1 MGRNTKAF
9 KKFDM
14 SASDIES
21 EIRKELLMSMK
32 KHRNKI
38 KKFKDKKEKLIIK
51 EIDNLNKKQEKLE
64 EQLRKI
70 DDRVYSLQLSLIHS

>member
-1 MGRNTKAF
+1 MSRNTKAF

-14 SASDIES
+14 SASDMES

-38 KKFKDKKEKLIIK
+38 KKCKDKK
-51 EIDNLNKKQEKLE
+51 
-64 EQLRKI
+64 
-70 DDRVYSLQLSLIHS
+70 

>member
-1 MGRNTKAF
+1 MSRNTKSF

-14 SASDIES
+14 SASDMES
-21 EIRKELLMSMK
+21 EIRKELLISMR

-38 KKFKDKKEKLIIK
+38 KKCKEKKEKLIIK
-51 EIDNLNKKQEKLE
+51 EIENLNKKQEKLE

>member
-1 MGRNTKAF
+1 MNRNTKAF

-14 SASDIES
+14 SASDMES

-38 KKFKDKKEKLIIK
+38 RKCKDKKEKLIIK
-51 EIDNLNKKQEKLE
+51 EIDNLNKKQKKLE

>member
-1 MGRNTKAF
+1 MSRNTKAF

-14 SASDIES
+14 SASDMES